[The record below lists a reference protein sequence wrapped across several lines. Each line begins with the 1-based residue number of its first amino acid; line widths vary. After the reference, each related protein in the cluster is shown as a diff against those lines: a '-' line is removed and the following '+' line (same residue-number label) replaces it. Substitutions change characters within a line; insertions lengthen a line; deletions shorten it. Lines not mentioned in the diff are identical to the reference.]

1 MRIRK
6 IMAAVAASVIGASVL
21 TISAGAYDTFLM
33 YADGD
38 WSAQSMDAAAYPD
51 GHCDVTAD
59 GTYTVSVS
67 GMTTLNEET
76 GEDVPAIA
84 EGATVF
90 CVDIEGLAAAKN
102 AGKDA
107 PGYDDCQTG
116 ADKMAFAKA
125 AGINITD
132 VSIKTKSTDG
142 TEKDI
147 AVDQGKYLF
156 GDIEGNGKIRLEIYN
171 EYGDSK
177 NDPPVNTSDI
187 YFDDVMSVTFT
198 ISGVSEAA
206 APEATT
212 PDATTPAATPDK
224 GSPDTGVEGIAV
236 VGGVAVLAAG
246 ALFVAKKRK

>member
-1 MRIRK
+1 MKIRK
-6 IMAAVAASVIGASVL
+6 FMAAAAAAVIGASVL

-38 WSAQSMDAAAYPD
+38 WAPQSMTADAYPD

-59 GTYTVSVS
+59 GTYTVSVA
-67 GMTTLNEET
+67 GMTVLNEET
-76 GEDVPAIA
+76 GEDVPALA
-84 EGATVF
+84 EGAVVF
-90 CVDIEGLAAAKN
+90 CVDIEGLAAANN

-107 PGYDDCQTG
+107 PGYEDCKTG

-132 VSIKTKSTDG
+132 VSIKTKSSDG
-142 TEKDI
+142 TEKDV
-147 AVDQGKYLF
+147 AVAQDKIIF
-156 GDIEGNGKIRLEIYN
+156 GDIEGNGKIRIEIYN
-171 EYGDSK
+171 EYGDTK
-177 NDPPVNTSDI
+177 NDPPINTADI
-187 YFDDVMSVTFT
+187 AFDDVMSVTFT
-198 ISGVSEAA
+198 VSGVGGAA

-212 PDATTPAATPDK
+212 PDTTTPAATPDK